1 MNYYIAVT
9 SCLVSLHAKWNWN
22 LETEFSPEKKKQI
35 QFSVHKAFTFAGLGQ
50 VMVSS
55 LIPNIY
61 GEADSQTRTCDLSL
75 LMEPWKELA
84 IAPRSIH

>member
-1 MNYYIAVT
+1 MNYIAVT
-9 SCLVSLHAKWNWN
+9 LCLVSLHAKWNWN
-22 LETEFSPEKKKQI
+22 WELNFHQEKTRFNSQCI
-35 QFSVHKAFTFAGLGQ
+35 KALTFVGLGQ